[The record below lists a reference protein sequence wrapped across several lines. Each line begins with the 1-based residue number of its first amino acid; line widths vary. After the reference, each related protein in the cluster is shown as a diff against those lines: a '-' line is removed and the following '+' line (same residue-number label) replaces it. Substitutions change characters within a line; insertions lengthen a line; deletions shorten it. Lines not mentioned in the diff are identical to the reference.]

1 MYYVDFRKTL
11 NMGINMTTCPK
22 CNSTN
27 IDKLNYG
34 KRAGATVCGAA
45 GAAGGAAAALGG
57 GAAGGKAGAILGA
70 VAGPIGIVAGAAVG
84 TVAGAIAGALAGGT
98 VGATAGAVTGRAIDE
113 HILNNYACLKCG
125 YKFNEA

>member
-1 MYYVDFRKTL
+1 MENVL
-11 NMGINMTTCPK
+11 VLPQVLLLHQVVVLLVE
-22 CNSTN
+22 
-27 IDKLNYG
+27 KLE
-34 KRAGATVCGAA
+34 RCQEP
-45 GAAGGAAAALGG
+45 
-57 GAAGGKAGAILGA
+57 

-84 TVAGAIAGALAGGT
+84 TVAGAIAGALAGGI

>member
-1 MYYVDFRKTL
+1 
-11 NMGINMTTCPK
+11 MTTCPK

-34 KRAGATVCGAA
+34 KRAGATV
-45 GAAGGAAAALGG
+45 GAAAALGG
-57 GAAGGKAGAILGA
+57 GAAGGKA
-70 VAGPIGIVAGAAVG
+70 
-84 TVAGAIAGALAGGT
+84 
-98 VGATAGAVTGRAIDE
+98 GATAGAVTGRAIDE